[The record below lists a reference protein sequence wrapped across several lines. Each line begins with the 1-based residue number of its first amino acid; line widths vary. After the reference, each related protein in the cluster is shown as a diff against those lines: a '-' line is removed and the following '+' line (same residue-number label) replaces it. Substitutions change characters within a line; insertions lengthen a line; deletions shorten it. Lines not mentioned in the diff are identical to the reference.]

1 MAIWASS
8 NSTPAMRAASGIMAL
23 VIFCASAAGSG
34 AGGVLGA
41 SGFSGAAGACFF
53 CCAIPQREAGESVLA
68 RPRREK
74 NVRKLRRSKFVL
86 DMEVGGI
93 IDAHNAGGP
102 TSIRAIR
109 QRRNEVLKVKPRAC
123 SCLWPQF
130 RKAQRRGLQSATCE
144 TE

>member
-93 IDAHNAGGP
+93 IDAHNAGGA

-109 QRRNEVLKVKPRAC
+109 QRKERGPEGKTP
-123 SCLWPQF
+123 CLLLF
-130 RKAQRRGLQSATCE
+130 MAAVRKAQRRGLQSATC
-144 TE
+144 